1 MLPAFIGAYLFISVL
16 QLAFSQQSITFIAK
30 DEIMQVMPINPLVIY
45 SARITFKLIE
55 EEIKTLIFLT
65 PLFVS
70 LYYSGY
76 YTHLLG
82 NVYFYFLRSLL
93 VIITIPCLSLF
104 LGIIFQPILVY
115 IKAVIKK
122 SNFLYLIMLTII
134 SIVIIYIVSKV
145 FINIEDD
152 FGYIRIDIM
161 RKRFKVYD
169 TLVAKFIKDTF
180 LIKYLSGGILK
191 ANLGFV
197 PNLDYTRINFS
208 YHFLIFIAYT
218 FLFMILA
225 GLVIYLTYYD
235 LINISKARS
244 LKVKKNN
251 LIFTKIN
258 NLFSLYFIKE
268 LVTFWRNKTL
278 FRKQINYYF
287 IIPIMAFLINFILKK
302 IDLNYVGVRLA
313 SIINLAISL
322 LLLLFANI
330 SAAISFSSDAN
341 LFNQMRE
348 DIPDIKKI
356 IHAKLLFNLINASLL
371 SIINIVMILIFNP
384 FNKYL
389 SKAPIAIGLIL
400 FLASIM
406 HTLLV
411 FINDL
416 KNYQAQNLN
425 YDKNKSV
432 TYGITLGI
440 ILSLVIISLEFI
452 KGFNN
457 LVDGQF
463 IVSGILFSAI
473 ILIVIELESYLKVII
488 NKAGD
493 YLSYE

>member
-1 MLPAFIGAYLFISVL
+1 
-16 QLAFSQQSITFIAK
+16 
-30 DEIMQVMPINPLVIY
+30 
-45 SARITFKLIE
+45 
-55 EEIKTLIFLT
+55 
-65 PLFVS
+65 
-70 LYYSGY
+70 
-76 YTHLLG
+76 
-82 NVYFYFLRSLL
+82 
-93 VIITIPCLSLF
+93 
-104 LGIIFQPILVY
+104 
-115 IKAVIKK
+115 
-122 SNFLYLIMLTII
+122 
-134 SIVIIYIVSKV
+134 
-145 FINIEDD
+145 
-152 FGYIRIDIM
+152 
-161 RKRFKVYD
+161 
-169 TLVAKFIKDTF
+169 
-180 LIKYLSGGILK
+180 
-191 ANLGFV
+191 
-197 PNLDYTRINFS
+197 
-208 YHFLIFIAYT
+208 
-218 FLFMILA
+218 
-225 GLVIYLTYYD
+225 
-235 LINISKARS
+235 
-244 LKVKKNN
+244 
-251 LIFTKIN
+251 
-258 NLFSLYFIKE
+258 
-268 LVTFWRNKTL
+268 
-278 FRKQINYYF
+278 
-287 IIPIMAFLINFILKK
+287 MAFLINFILKK

-463 IVSGILFSAI
+463 IVSGILFGAI